1 MKTCNNR
8 RVAAAARRLPS
19 AVGYLICICS
29 GTSSVSAFQST
40 TSTLSSFGSPS
51 YNTRK
56 LAATHEQSR
65 NNKFQLLVTSYSHE
79 EDQQQ
84 YQINDEETY
93 LEHQYYGWDADDDT
107 SSWFPMTDSLLE
119 EIINSRQ
126 MLLQE
131 EENTING
138 EGAPTATEEKPTST
152 EILLDSLKPKPI
164 DTVTTEDIEE
174 QFLRMVSNEVEY
186 KQLLGQS
193 PYALTDIKF
202 PVLLQRFLDNIE
214 DSSQKNNGKVKG
226 QSKLRGRDQ
235 PRDERKTVVVLGT
248 GWASHAFIKLA
259 STYDLRIVV
268 VSPVNH
274 FVFT

>member
-1 MKTCNNR
+1 M
-8 RVAAAARRLPS
+8 
-19 AVGYLICICS
+19 
-29 GTSSVSAFQST
+29 AFQPST
-40 TSTLSSFGSPS
+40 TGLASLTKQLSTIKFRAATEQSPS
-51 YNTRK
+51 HY
-56 LAATHEQSR
+56 SR
-65 NNKFQLLVTSYSHE
+65 LFVASYTNDE
-79 EDQQQ
+79 QQ
-84 YQINDEETY
+84 YPTIEEQESLFQHHHRWNND
-93 LEHQYYGWDADDDT
+93 DDDT
-107 SSWFPMTDSLLE
+107 TSWFPMTDSTIE
-119 EIINSRQ
+119 DFISSRQ
-126 MLLQE
+126 KIKE
-131 EENTING
+131 EVSVNG
-138 EGAPTATEEKPTST
+138 EEPPTST

-164 DTVTTEDIEE
+164 DTVTTQDIEE

-214 DSSQKNNGKVKG
+214 DSSQKNNGKFKG
-226 QSKLRGRDQ
+226 QSKLKGRDQ

-248 GWASHAFIKLA
+248 GWASHAFVKLA

>member
-1 MKTCNNR
+1 MPVTNN
-8 RVAAAARRLPS
+8 
-19 AVGYLICICS
+19 Y
-29 GTSSVSAFQST
+29 
-40 TSTLSSFGSPS
+40 S
-51 YNTRK
+51 Y
-56 LAATHEQSR
+56 
-65 NNKFQLLVTSYSHE
+65 E
-79 EDQQQ
+79 EEHQ
-84 YQINDEETY
+84 YQIINEEYYEINEGEGTY
-93 LEHQYYGWDADDDT
+93 YEQHQYYGWDNDEYNDDDT

-119 EIINSRQ
+119 DYINSRQ
-126 MLLQE
+126 MEMEEQE
-131 EENTING
+131 ATNEEATTI
-138 EGAPTATEEKPTST
+138 PPTST
-152 EILLDSLKPKPI
+152 EILLDSLKPDPI
-164 DTVTTEDIEE
+164 DTVTSQDIEE

-214 DSSQKNNGKVKG
+214 DSSQKNNGKIKG
-226 QSKLRGRDQ
+226 QSKLRGRDK